1 MYICVEGGVRVCLSM
16 VNLSIDTPLI
26 YDPGSRRCYKVCV
39 AMHVYGHSSG
49 MVAVDY
55 LRVGGHII

>member
-1 MYICVEGGVRVCLSM
+1 MCLSM